1 MQLPSAIASHARRPV
16 AVLGYG
22 ISGQAA
28 ASLLKQCGCIV
39 EAYDEKPSPG
49 IRGEFGPTE
58 ARQHGLVVYSP
69 GFRQEHPWLQAARAA
84 GCHCVGELDFASL
97 FWQGRL
103 IAVTGT
109 NGKTTLTEFLA
120 TALRRQG
127 LSAVPAGNIGHP
139 LSRLDDL
146 TDTRDRIAVCEISSF
161 QAEGLHYLRPH
172 AVLWTNFDE
181 DHLDR
186 YAELRDY
193 FEAKWNLIDRLAAPQ
208 LVVGESVVQAARQFR
223 HDLPAYAKIVRRE
236 GARQQVPAGS
246 VFDTQP
252 QSENYLV
259 ARAYWE
265 LAGLPLKVLE
275 ETAQS
280 FSTRRH
286 RLARVVEWEGVTYWN
301 DSKGTNFHA
310 TLAALETFA
319 QPVVWIG
326 GGKSKGGDI
335 EGFAGRA
342 AGRVREA
349 FLIGETAGILAA
361 SLHKRGVPATICESL
376 REAVQKAHDTGRH
389 SAPSQV
395 LFSPGFSSFDM
406 FHDYAERGLAFEQ
419 AVLGLKAA
427 RPGVITEASPA

>member
-1 MQLPSAIASHARRPV
+1 MQLPTVIAAYARRPV

-28 ASLLKQCGCIV
+28 AGLLQQCGCTV
-39 EAYDEKPSPG
+39 DAYDEKPAAG
-49 IRGEFGPTE
+49 VRGAFDAAAAE
-58 ARQHGLVVYSP
+58 RHDLVIYSP
-69 GFRQEHPWLQAARAA
+69 GFRQEHPWLLAARAA

-97 FWQGRL
+97 FWQGKL

-146 TDTRDRIAVCEISSF
+146 ADTRGRIAVCEISSF
-161 QAEGLHYLRPH
+161 QAEGLLYLRPH

-193 FEAKWNLIDRLAAPQ
+193 FEAKWNLVERLAEPK
-208 LVVGESVVQAARQFR
+208 LIIGESVVQAAQQFR
-223 HDLPAYAKIVRRE
+223 HTLPEFSKVVRRA
-236 GARQQVPAGS
+236 GARQLVPVGS
-246 VFDTQP
+246 VFDSQP

-259 ARAYWE
+259 ARAFWE
-265 LAGLPLKVLE
+265 LEGLPVKVLE

-286 RLARVVEWEGVTYWN
+286 RLAQVAEWEGVVYWN

-335 EGFAGRA
+335 EGFASRA

-361 SLHKRGVPATICESL
+361 GLHKRGIPATICESL
-376 REAVQKAHDTGRH
+376 REAVQKAHDAGRH

-427 RPGVITEASPA
+427 RTGVITEASPA

>member
-1 MQLPSAIASHARRPV
+1 MQLPAVLAPLARRPV

-22 ISGQAA
+22 VSGQAA
-28 ASLLKQCGCIV
+28 TALLQQCGCGV
-39 EAYDEKPSPG
+39 EPYDEKPAPG
-49 IRGEFGPTE
+49 VRGEFGPVE
-58 ARQHGLVVYSP
+58 AKRHDLVVYSP
-69 GFRQEHPWLQAARAA
+69 GFPQDHPWLKTAHTA
-84 GCHCVGELDFASL
+84 GCECLGEMDFASL

-127 LSAVPAGNIGHP
+127 LSTVPAGNIGHP

-146 TDTRDRIAVCEISSF
+146 GSTAERTAVCEISSF
-161 QAEGLHYLRPH
+161 QSEGLRHLRPH
-172 AVLWTNFDE
+172 VLLWTNFDE

-186 YAELRDY
+186 YANLRDY
-193 FEAKWNLIDRLAAPQ
+193 FEAKWNLVARLAEPK
-208 LVVGESVVQAARQFR
+208 LIVGESVAQAAAKFGRQ
-223 HDLPAYAKIVRRE
+223 LPAFAKVARRE
-236 GARQQVPAGS
+236 GSEHLVPADS
-246 VFDTQP
+246 VFASHP
-252 QSENYLV
+252 QSENYLI
-259 ARAYWE
+259 ARAFWE
-265 LAGLPLKVLE
+265 MEGRPLAVLE
-275 ETAQS
+275 ETARS

-286 RLARVVEWEGVTYWN
+286 RLARIAEWEGVTYWN

-310 TLAALETFA
+310 TLAALETFP
-319 QPVVWIG
+319 QPVIWIG

-349 FLIGETAGILAA
+349 FLIGETAGVLATG
-361 SLHKRGVPATICESL
+361 LHQRGVAALVCETL
-376 REAVQKAHDTGRH
+376 REAVERAHQAGRQ
-389 SAPSQV
+389 SAPASV

-419 AVLGLKAA
+419 AVLGLKASP
-427 RPGVITEASPA
+427 PGVIPEASPV